1 MSQPGLA
8 VFDILK
14 FLEVYVSTNFTSEF
28 FAGNRQRLRDL
39 FTGKA
44 PIVLSAN
51 GILQRGGDITFP
63 FYQDAS
69 FWYFTG
75 CDEPDV
81 VMVLDKDKEY
91 LIIPT
96 RDATRIAFDGAI
108 DETLLKAT
116 SGIDTVYDEQHGWKK
131 LGARLE
137 KARHVATLPAAP
149 SYIERMGMYTNPAR
163 RRLISRMKTHNEHI
177 ELLDISEHI
186 TRLRML
192 KQPAEIIAL
201 QRAIDI
207 TQQSL
212 KDTLRPSKLVK
223 YAYEYE
229 VEAELT
235 RNFRRRGAR
244 DHAFAP
250 IIASGKNACM
260 LHNERNGDK
269 LAANGLLLCDVGAE
283 YDHYAAD
290 VTRTVSL
297 ATPTKRQ
304 EAVFNAVLDVQNY
317 ASSLLKPGVLLKDYE
332 KQVEVFMGEKL
343 RELGL
348 IKTIDHDA
356 VRVFYP
362 HATSHFL
369 GLNAHD
375 VGIYTEPIEPGMVLT
390 VEPGIYIA
398 SEELG
403 IRIEDD
409 VLVTPEG
416 NTVLSAALERKLV

>member
-1 MSQPGLA
+1 MNN
-8 VFDILK
+8 
-14 FLEVYVSTNFTSEF
+14 TFTSEF
-28 FAGNRQRLRDL
+28 FAGNRQRLREL
-39 FTGKA
+39 FAGKA

-51 GILQRGGDITFP
+51 GMLQRGGDITFP

-91 LIIPT
+91 LIVPMRDET
-96 RDATRIAFDGAI
+96 RVAFDGAI
-108 DETLLKAT
+108 DETGLKAL
-116 SGIDTVYDEQHGWKK
+116 SGIDTVYDEQRGWKK

-163 RRLISRMKTHNEHI
+163 RRLISRMKAQNEHI

-212 KDTLRPSKLVK
+212 KEALRASKLVK
-223 YAYEYE
+223 YQYEYE

-250 IIASGKNACM
+250 IIASGKNACT

-269 LAANGLLLCDVGAE
+269 LSANGLLLCDVGAE
-283 YDHYAAD
+283 YNHYAAD

-297 ATPTKRQ
+297 GAPSKRQ
-304 EAVFNAVLDVQNY
+304 EAVFNSVLEVQVY
-317 ASSLLKPGVLLKDYE
+317 ANSLLKPGVLLKDYE
-332 KQVEVFMGEKL
+332 KQVETFMGEKL

-348 IKTIDHDA
+348 IKTIEHDA
-356 VRVFYP
+356 VRTYYP

-375 VGIYTEPIEPGMVLT
+375 VGIYTEPIAPGMVLT
-390 VEPGIYIA
+390 VEPGVYIA
-398 SEELG
+398 SEALG

-409 VLVTPEG
+409 VLITPEG
-416 NTVLSAALERKLV
+416 NSVLSSGVDRKLI